1 MRPVMRPTFCE
12 RFSDRDV
19 GVSDVRVVV
28 DVGLDPFVGFEDI
41 LNVVVDEEVVRV
53 EMLLDQTFDL
63 EKGR

>member
-1 MRPVMRPTFCE
+1 LSTSNTSCE

-41 LNVVVDEEVVRV
+41 LNVVVDEEVGLSR
-53 EMLLDQTFDL
+53 
-63 EKGR
+63 